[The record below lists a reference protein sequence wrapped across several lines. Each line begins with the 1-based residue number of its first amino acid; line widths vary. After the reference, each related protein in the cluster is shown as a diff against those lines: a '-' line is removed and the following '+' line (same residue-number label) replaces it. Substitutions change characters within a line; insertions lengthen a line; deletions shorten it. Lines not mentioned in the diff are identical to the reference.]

1 MPVEVLHPGLLT
13 TVQDGGRHGLYSLGV
28 PPSGAMD
35 DFSFRV
41 ANLLVGNDEG
51 AAALERRTWGRSS
64 PSARSAS
71 SPSAAPTCGRASTA
85 RSGPPG
91 EAFAVE
97 AGQVLSFDHLR
108 AGARCYVAISGGV
121 DVPEVLGS
129 RSTFARVSLGGH
141 EGRAL
146 ARATSWRAAP
156 RTACR
161 APVGARLDEAE
172 RPVFGKEVEIR
183 IVLGLYSHRLTAD
196 SLAAFLET
204 DWVVTPNAD
213 RVGYRYRGVELP
225 VRRARRG
232 ALRRRQQPVEHLLA
246 QLPLRGDP
254 AARRRRADRAH
265 EGRRHGGNY
274 ASAGTVITADLDR
287 VAQSKT
293 HEKTRFVP
301 VGIEEALDARTA
313 RRLPPGADPR
323 RLAGGRRDLA
333 VSPSSAGARAPP
345 GGARASDD
353 EPRAAD
359 HAADV
364 GQRARV
370 VERRGRRRR
379 ADDVAGPRRVAG
391 LDGEEAEQRG
401 RRGCGRGSAA

>member
-51 AAALERRTWGRSS
+51 AAALETTYMGPKLAFGEDRVV
-64 PSARSAS
+64 AV
-71 SPSAAPTCGRASTA
+71 CGADMRPRVDGDERPAW
-85 RSGPPG
+85 

-146 ARATSWRAAP
+146 AKGDVVACGAANGASRARI
-156 RTACR
+156 
-161 APVGARLDEAE
+161 GARLDEAE

-213 RVGYRYRGVELP
+213 RVGYRYRGVEL
-225 VRRARRG
+225 
-232 ALRRRQQPVEHLLA
+232 QFVERDEAPFGVGSSPWNTCSLNYPCGVI
-246 QLPLRGDP
+246 QLPGGVEPIVLMKDGVT
-254 AARRRRADRAH
+254 
-265 EGRRHGGNY
+265 GGNY

-301 VGIEEALDARTA
+301 VGIDEALDARTV
-313 RRLPPGADPR
+313 RREKLLRIREA
-323 RLAGGRRDLA
+323 LNSEA
-333 VSPSSAGARAPP
+333 V
-345 GGARASDD
+345 
-353 EPRAAD
+353 
-359 HAADV
+359 
-364 GQRARV
+364 
-370 VERRGRRRR
+370 
-379 ADDVAGPRRVAG
+379 
-391 LDGEEAEQRG
+391 
-401 RRGCGRGSAA
+401 